1 MVPEILKQLLKKGQH
16 IDECRVS
23 IVDSCLQ
30 VTHHVEVSTQLAN
43 IIQQNKQKMLDDIK
57 ALCPKVIN
65 IQILP
70 EFNGKNNVKCSTL
83 TLEVNV
89 KHNTV
94 DKINDLAEAC
104 QAIHFAVLDAAQR
117 DLIIAAVNKDLK
129 PYDE

>member
-1 MVPEILKQLLKKGQH
+1 MIPELLKPLLKKEQH

-23 IVDSCLQ
+23 IVDSRLQ
-30 VTHHVEVSTQLAN
+30 VTHHVEVPTKLAN

-57 ALCPKVIN
+57 ALCPKVTN

-94 DKINDLAEAC
+94 EKIDDLAEAC
-104 QAIHFAVLDAAQR
+104 ETIHFAVLDAAQR
-117 DLIIAAVNKDLK
+117 DLIIEAVNKDLK

>member
-1 MVPEILKQLLKKGQH
+1 MVPEILKKLLEKEQR

-23 IVDSCLQ
+23 IVDSRLQ
-30 VTHHVEVSTQLAN
+30 VTHHVEVSTQLAKV
-43 IIQQNKQKMLDDIK
+43 IQQNKLLEDVK
-57 ALCPKVIN
+57 AICPKVAN

-104 QAIHFAVLDAAQR
+104 QTIHFAVLDAAQR
-117 DLIIAAVNKDLK
+117 DLIISAVNKDLK
-129 PYDE
+129 QYDE

>member
-1 MVPEILKQLLKKGQH
+1 MVPEILKSLLEQG

-23 IVDSCLQ
+23 IVDSRLQ
-30 VTHHVEVSTQLAN
+30 VTHHVEVSTQLAKV
-43 IIQQNKQKMLDDIK
+43 IQQNKMLDDIK
-57 ALCPKVIN
+57 ALCPKVTN

-104 QAIHFAVLDAAQR
+104 QAIHFAVLDAVLDAAQR
-117 DLIIAAVNKDLK
+117 DLIIAAINKDLK

>member
-1 MVPEILKQLLKKGQH
+1 MVPEILKSLLKEEQR

-23 IVDSCLQ
+23 IVDSRLQ
-30 VTHHVEVSTQLAN
+30 VTHHVEVSTQLAKV
-43 IIQQNKQKMLDDIK
+43 IQQNKMLDDIK
-57 ALCPKVIN
+57 ALCPKVTN

-83 TLEVNV
+83 TLEVNI

-104 QAIHFAVLDAAQR
+104 ETIHFAMLDAAQR
-117 DLIIAAVNKDLK
+117 DLIISAVDKDLK
-129 PYDE
+129 QYDE

>member
-1 MVPEILKQLLKKGQH
+1 MVPKILKQLFEKEQH

-23 IVDSCLQ
+23 IVDSRLQ
-30 VTHHVEVSTQLAN
+30 VTHHVEVSTKLAN
-43 IIQQNKQKMLDDIK
+43 VIQQNKLLNDVK
-57 ALCPKVIN
+57 AICPKVVN

-70 EFNGKNNVKCSTL
+70 EFNGKTNVKCSTL

-117 DLIIAAVNKDLK
+117 DLIISAVNKDLA

>member
-1 MVPEILKQLLKKGQH
+1 MVPEILKSLLKEEQR

-23 IVDSCLQ
+23 IVDSRLQ
-30 VTHHVEVSTQLAN
+30 VTHHVEVSTKLAN
-43 IIQQNKQKMLDDIK
+43 VIQQNKLLDDIK
-57 ALCPKVIN
+57 ASCPKVVN

-94 DKINDLAEAC
+94 EKIDDLAEAC

-117 DLIIAAVNKDLK
+117 DLIISAVNKDLK
-129 PYDE
+129 QYDE

>member
-1 MVPEILKQLLKKGQH
+1 MVPEILKSLLKEEQR

-23 IVDSCLQ
+23 IVDSRLQ
-30 VTHHVEVSTQLAN
+30 VTHHVEVSTQLAKV
-43 IIQQNKQKMLDDIK
+43 IQQNKLLDDIK
-57 ALCPKVIN
+57 ASCPKVVN

-94 DKINDLAEAC
+94 EKIDDLAEAC
-104 QAIHFAVLDAAQR
+104 QTIHFAMLDAAQR
-117 DLIIAAVNKDLK
+117 DLIISAVNKDLK
-129 PYDE
+129 KYDE

>member
-1 MVPEILKQLLKKGQH
+1 MVPILKDLNDLLKKSH

-23 IVDSCLQ
+23 IVDSRLQ
-30 VTHHVEVSTQLAN
+30 VTHHVEVSAKLAN
-43 IIQQNKQKMLDDIK
+43 AIQQNKLLEDVK
-57 ALCPKVIN
+57 AICPKVVN

-94 DKINDLAEAC
+94 EKIDDLAEAC
-104 QAIHFAVLDAAQR
+104 QTIHFAVLDAAQR
-117 DLIIAAVNKDLK
+117 DLIISAVNKDLK

>member
-1 MVPEILKQLLKKGQH
+1 MVPEILKKLFEKEQS

-23 IVDSCLQ
+23 IVDSRLQ
-30 VTHHVEVSTQLAN
+30 VTHHVEVSTQLAKV
-43 IIQQNKQKMLDDIK
+43 IQQSKVLDDIK
-57 ALCPKVIN
+57 AICPKVVN

-70 EFNGKNNVKCSTL
+70 EFNGKTNVKCSTL
-83 TLEVNV
+83 TLEVNI

-104 QAIHFAVLDAAQR
+104 QTIHFAVLDAAQR
-117 DLIIAAVNKDLK
+117 DLIISAVNKDLK

>member
-1 MVPEILKQLLKKGQH
+1 MVPEILKKLFEKEQR

-23 IVDSCLQ
+23 IVDSRLQ
-30 VTHHVEVSTQLAN
+30 VTHHAEVSTQLAKV
-43 IIQQNKQKMLDDIK
+43 IQQSKMLDDIK
-57 ALCPKVIN
+57 VICPKVVN

-104 QAIHFAVLDAAQR
+104 QTIHFAVLDAAQR
-117 DLIIAAVNKDLK
+117 DLIISAVNKDLK

>member
-1 MVPEILKQLLKKGQH
+1 MVPKILKSLLKEEQR

-23 IVDSCLQ
+23 IVDSRLQ
-30 VTHHVEVSTQLAN
+30 VTHHVEVSTKLAN
-43 IIQQNKQKMLDDIK
+43 VIQQNKMLDDIK
-57 ALCPKVIN
+57 ALCPKVTN

-94 DKINDLAEAC
+94 EKIDDLAEAC

-117 DLIIAAVNKDLK
+117 DLIIAAINKDLK

>member
-1 MVPEILKQLLKKGQH
+1 MVPEILKSLLKEEQR

-23 IVDSCLQ
+23 IVDSRLQ
-30 VTHHVEVSTQLAN
+30 VTHHVEVSTKLAN
-43 IIQQNKQKMLDDIK
+43 VIQQNKMLDSIK
-57 ALCPKVIN
+57 TLCPKVTN

-83 TLEVNV
+83 TIEVNV

-117 DLIIAAVNKDLK
+117 DLIITAVNKDLK

>member
-23 IVDSCLQ
+23 IVDSRLQ

-43 IIQQNKQKMLDDIK
+43 VIQQNKQKMLDDIK
-57 ALCPKVIN
+57 ALCPKVTN

-104 QAIHFAVLDAAQR
+104 QTIHFAVLDAAQR
-117 DLIIAAVNKDLK
+117 DLIISAVNKDLK
-129 PYDE
+129 SYDE

>member
-1 MVPEILKQLLKKGQH
+1 MVPEILKSLLEQG

-23 IVDSCLQ
+23 IVDSRLQ

-43 IIQQNKQKMLDDIK
+43 IIQQNKQKMLDNIK
-57 ALCPKVIN
+57 ALCPKVTN

-94 DKINDLAEAC
+94 AKINDLAEAC

>member
-1 MVPEILKQLLKKGQH
+1 MVPKILKSLLKEEQR

-23 IVDSCLQ
+23 IVDSRLQ
-30 VTHHVEVSTQLAN
+30 VTHHVEVSPQLAN
-43 IIQQNKQKMLDDIK
+43 IIQQNKMLDSIK
-57 ALCPKVIN
+57 ALCPKVVN
-65 IQILP
+65 IQVLP

-94 DKINDLAEAC
+94 EKIDDLAEAC

-117 DLIIAAVNKDLK
+117 DLIIAAINKDLK

>member
-1 MVPEILKQLLKKGQH
+1 MVPKILKSLLKEEQR

-23 IVDSCLQ
+23 IVDSRLQ
-30 VTHHVEVSTQLAN
+30 VTHHVEVSPQLAN
-43 IIQQNKQKMLDDIK
+43 IIQQNKMLDSIK
-57 ALCPKVIN
+57 AVCPKVTN

-94 DKINDLAEAC
+94 EKIDDLAEAC

>member
-23 IVDSCLQ
+23 IVDSRLQ

-57 ALCPKVIN
+57 ALCPKVTN

-94 DKINDLAEAC
+94 DKIDDLAEKC

-117 DLIIAAVNKDLK
+117 DLIIAALNKDLK